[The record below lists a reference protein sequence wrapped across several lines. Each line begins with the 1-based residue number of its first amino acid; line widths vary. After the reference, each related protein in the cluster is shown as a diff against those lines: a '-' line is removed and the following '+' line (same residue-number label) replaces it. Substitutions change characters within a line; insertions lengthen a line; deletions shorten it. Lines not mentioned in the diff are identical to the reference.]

1 MVVVA
6 VVFSEFREVTGNRKL
21 CNEKKNVE
29 IVLKKKILTRM
40 QDSSKRN
47 PGIIIIGTALIFSKF
62 PQTVENEEYN
72 NRECSK

>member
-21 CNEKKNVE
+21 CNEKKMS

>member
-6 VVFSEFREVTGNRKL
+6 VVFSEFREVTRNRKL
-21 CNEKKNVE
+21 CNEKKMS

>member
-6 VVFSEFREVTGNRKL
+6 VVFSEFREVTGSRKL
-21 CNEKKNVE
+21 CNEKKMS